1 MKIGPKLNETKIR
14 ETRSE
19 KLTKPPRA
27 QKTAGQTPAEKTR
40 ISGEARKGTGKGKSD
55 NNLKELKDFLVSGM
69 QNFPVDSY
77 LLLVPD
83 AMREHNEALSSMG
96 KLQDLVN
103 PEIARSDWKVDR
115 MDGVQAFLPFASDR
129 ERGENFISG
138 KLMPNREKQISFK
151 EAFDLIDL
159 GQTVTFKPYIW
170 KDPSEYNLAVA
181 LHADKSPHRYPVKIH
196 DFKGLNK
203 LAAEALE
210 ANPEIETRPVEQ
222 EQLSGRE
229 IFQEMKEKAD
239 KFPRNALFY
248 YPAVKTPLGVMR
260 KISYGQAA
268 LRLKAHKP
276 VTFQPLFDRY
286 PGGISGLRDTSKQ
299 DVTDPLGTHKVDL
312 LPVYHGTRVKG
323 ATVSSFDDLK
333 DLRAIEQNYL
343 RLEGCF

>member
-1 MKIGPKLNETKIR
+1 MKIGQKINETQVR
-14 ETRSE
+14 ETGSE
-19 KLTKPPRA
+19 NVAKTPRTKKSA
-27 QKTAGQTPAEKTR
+27 LKTPKEKTR
-40 ISGEARKGTGKGKSD
+40 ISGEARKGTGEGKSPA
-55 NNLKELKDFLVSGM
+55 NLKVLQDFLAFGM
-69 QNFPVDSY
+69 KECPAENY
-77 LLLVPD
+77 LILVTNG
-83 AMREHNEALSSMG
+83 AMREHNEALVSMG

-103 PEIARSDWKVDR
+103 PEIARSNWRVNH
-115 MDGVQAFLPFASDR
+115 MDGVQAFLPFASAR
-129 ERGENFISG
+129 ERGEDSLSG
-138 KLMPNREKQISFK
+138 KLLPNREKQISFK
-151 EAFDLIDL
+151 EAFDLIDM
-159 GQTVTFKPYIW
+159 GQTVTFKPYVW
-170 KDPSEYNLAVA
+170 KDPGEFNLSIA
-181 LHADKSPHRYPVKIH
+181 LHADKSPHRYPVKVH

-210 ANPEIETRPVEQ
+210 ANPEIETRQVEQ

-248 YPAVKTPLGVMR
+248 YPAVKTPLGIMR

-276 VTFQPLFDRY
+276 VTFQPMFDRY
-286 PGGISGLRDTSKQ
+286 PGGVSGLRETSKE

-333 DLRAIEQNYL
+333 ELRAIEQNYL
-343 RLEGCF
+343 RLY